1 MLKKNKII
9 VTERTSNSVTEG
21 QVIVLLTRESV
32 PVLWYTINIKKSE
45 FASPMVYHLK
55 IVLHKQF
62 PNFPLM
68 WAWLYIAG
76 QLSKDMF
83 PTIIKTSCYITLWF
97 PGCVTRTSLFWFL
110 SFPDSSFLQ
119 YLYMLWNNIHN
130 CMHYIIPNNSL

>member
-1 MLKKNKII
+1 VLKKNKII
-9 VTERTSNSVTEG
+9 VIVRTSNSVIVRTSNSVIVRTSNSVTEG

-68 WAWLYIAG
+68 
-76 QLSKDMF
+76 
-83 PTIIKTSCYITLWF
+83 
-97 PGCVTRTSLFWFL
+97 
-110 SFPDSSFLQ
+110 
-119 YLYMLWNNIHN
+119 
-130 CMHYIIPNNSL
+130 